1 VISPLALSQEH
12 TFFAG
17 GVLMR
22 PRTTPL
28 DRPAEAV
35 CGAIRTSFEY
45 CSGLNIGVWDFG
57 AGRFIVNTL
66 RIRENLGADPAA
78 ERLLRNLINYA
89 ARGLDKPL
97 AELPA
102 DFQQQLKAIGYE

>member
-1 VISPLALSQEH
+1 
-12 TFFAG
+12 
-17 GVLMR
+17 MR

-57 AGRFIVNTL
+57 AGSFIVNTL

-89 ARGLDKPL
+89 ARGINKPP
-97 AELPA
+97 ADLPA
-102 DFQQQLKAIGYE
+102 DFDQQLKAIGYE